1 MPDDQVKVLERSLQ
15 AVSQQSQLIKMCFD
29 RGAQI
34 DALHC
39 CANMLRGMRTSDLS
53 PKAYYE
59 LCMPLFHLF
68 VLDIKTTE
76 VLNDLEFQLTEDFK
90 QGRSLPHLYETVQ
103 YVASIVPRLYLLITI
118 GVVQIKSKEL
128 PCREVL
134 HDLVEMCR
142 GVQHPMRGLFLRNY
156 LLSSIRPGLLPDV
169 DLPLPSHGPTQD
181 GDLPPAAGNYDGRG
195 GDESERLDSGTVLDS
210 VNFILINFA
219 EMNKLWVRMQHQGHT
234 RDRERREQ
242 ERRDLR
248 VLVGANIHRIS
259 QLESVSIDLYS
270 RHILPNILE
279 QIIQCRDVIAQEYL
293 MDVIIQAFPD
303 EFHAASFLMPLRACE
318 QLQPAVRLRPIIS
331 SLVERLLRF
340 ASSPDSEDGI
350 LLPSGQGGGGGSAT
364 EAAALHTREAFSAN
378 LLKSLSREIDRL
390 VSRRAQLCEEAVPD
404 CRVGLPPKDV
414 PGLFVPLVQMAICL
428 HPDNSAALV
437 NEALLAAANALERLA
452 PARIQPGSALS
463 HELLKLLHLPIYGPG
478 ARPDASDFPMAVAA
492 GRPGVTSLG
501 QLDRLSALLNLTGL
515 HRLFGLLDPAS
526 RRRLA
531 SFLISR
537 ALDQAEAIVPPAT
550 AAAEPAV
557 DRDDLH
563 RICRLEDLEGL
574 FNIVG
579 ALVGRRAPGE
589 DEADTEEAEEE
600 RCLLASM
607 IHLLGSRPR
616 NRQPEVNFELL
627 VRTRKWLSSADVQ
640 PEITR
645 AVFPV
650 IVFEAMRLLPVFYDC
665 RDTIE
670 SWETKVEQIIQFCHN
685 SITKLIGANAPDTAL
700 KLFLNCA
707 QAIDALPFGKQIS
720 LAYEFFSQA
729 FTLFEQE
736 LSQSRSQLSALC
748 LIVSTLLEMKCLDA
762 ENFQVLRT
770 QCTRTASHLL
780 LRPDQS
786 RAMAVAS
793 HLFWAPR
800 EPQANPEVFR
810 HAKGLIS
817 CLEKAQNLA
826 DMCMDL
832 DTRSQLYID
841 LVNYCI
847 KFRQL
852 GCDEVTDERISKLM
866 AAIEDLLGQLDSCP
880 ETVSVYLANTKR
892 KLDQLNKAED

>member
-1 MPDDQVKVLERSLQ
+1 MPDDQVKVLEKSLQ
-15 AVSQQSQLIKMCFD
+15 AVSQQ
-29 RGAQI
+29 
-34 DALHC
+34 
-39 CANMLRGMRTSDLS
+39 N
-53 PKAYYE
+53 
-59 LCMPLFHLF
+59 
-68 VLDIKTTE
+68 IKTTE

-103 YVASIVPRLYLLITI
+103 YVANIVPRLYLLITI
-118 GVVQIKSKEL
+118 GVVQIKSREL

-169 DLPLPSHGPTQD
+169 DLPLPLHGAAHD
-181 GDLPPAAGNYDGRG
+181 GDLPIGNNNARTEDGT
-195 GDESERLDSGTVLDS
+195 DQSDSGTVLDS

-340 ASSPDSEDGI
+340 ASSPDSGDSI
-350 LLPSGQGGGGGSAT
+350 LLPSGQGGDAT
-364 EAAALHTREAFSAN
+364 ETVLHTREAFSAN

-428 HPDNSAALV
+428 HPENSAALV
-437 NEALLAAANALERLA
+437 NEVLLAAANALERLG
-452 PARIQPGSALS
+452 PSRQVLFIQPGSALS

-478 ARPDASDFPMAVAA
+478 TRPDASDFSMAVTT
-492 GRPGVTSLG
+492 GQPGVANLG
-501 QLDRLSALLNLTGL
+501 QLDRLSELLNLTGL

-550 AAAEPAV
+550 AASTEPTV
-557 DRDDLH
+557 DRNDLY
-563 RICRLEDLEGL
+563 RICRVEDSEGL
-574 FNIVG
+574 FNIMD
-579 ALVGRRAPGE
+579 ALVGRRAAGE
-589 DEADTEEAEEE
+589 DEVDAEEAEEE

-616 NRQPEVNFELL
+616 SRQPEVNFELL

-640 PEITR
+640 PEIIR

-650 IVFEAMRLLPVFYDC
+650 IVFEAMRLLPVFYDG

-670 SWETKVEQIIQFCHN
+670 SWETKVEQIIQFCH
-685 SITKLIGANAPDTAL
+685 SSVTTLIGANSPDTAL

-770 QCTRTASHLL
+770 QCTRAASHLL

-793 HLFWAPR
+793 HLFWVPR
-800 EPQANPEVFR
+800 EPLANPEVFR
-810 HAKGLIS
+810 HAKGLLGCI
-817 CLEKAQNLA
+817 EKAENLA

-847 KFRQL
+847 KFKQL
-852 GCDEVTDERISKLM
+852 GCEEVTDERISKLM
-866 AAIEDLLGQLDSCP
+866 AVVEDLMVQLDSCP
-880 ETVSVYLANTKR
+880 ETVSVYLANTKK
-892 KLDQLNKAED
+892 KLNQLIESED